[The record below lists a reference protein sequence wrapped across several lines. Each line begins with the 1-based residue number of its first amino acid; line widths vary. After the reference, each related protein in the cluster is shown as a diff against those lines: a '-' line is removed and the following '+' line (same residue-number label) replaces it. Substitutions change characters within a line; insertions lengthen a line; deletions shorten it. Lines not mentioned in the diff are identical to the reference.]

1 MIWLERGERVAPPTS
16 RSIARALSGLS
27 RHCILMC
34 LLEDHILQELL
45 GDGILLLDGA
55 VGTTFLP
62 RHHTGGLWGEQHTT
76 GGDVLSTA
84 VLSFPDTDAG
94 EAHLEDADAVQ
105 LHLLSQLEEVLHG
118 TAQLVEHG
126 YDVRTLDRCLGL
138 DELRKLLGSDET
150 LVVDSLGEVLA

>member
-1 MIWLERGERVAPPTS
+1 
-16 RSIARALSGLS
+16 
-27 RHCILMC
+27 MC
-34 LLEDHILQELL
+34 LLEDHVLQELL

-62 RHHTGGLWGEQHTT
+62 RHHSCGLRGEQHTA

-84 VLSFPDTDAG
+84 VLSFLDTDAG

-126 YDVRTLDRCLGL
+126 IKGTGPCDSSNIIKLPKDIHRKISGYYSSIQKETDYMRVRDWLNGKSYEFQYEYGL
-138 DELRKLLGSDET
+138 
-150 LVVDSLGEVLA
+150 EVLKRYGY